1 MIVGN
6 VQHCC
11 SSSLAA
17 HTGPR
22 LRPLLLLFLPFSGV
36 RICRLYINQ
45 KWKVYA
51 CNCENAKIPLF
62 SSFACLLDDARARAF
77 CAPFVRYSEQQTF
90 NGKMDMLQQQ
100 HNFTLE
106 IKMAPNQVAMQ
117 LCKLFVRLCFFLLDA
132 AHTYQLW
139 TWIMTIF
146 ICIVMRA
153 RSFIFFFHSDW
164 IHKVA

>member
-117 LCKLFVRLCFFLLDA
+117 LCKLFVRLCFFSTRRCSYLPTLNMNHD
-132 AHTYQLW
+132 HFYLY
-139 TWIMTIF
+139 
-146 ICIVMRA
+146 RNA
-153 RSFIFFFHSDW
+153 RSLFHFFFSLRLNP
-164 IHKVA
+164 